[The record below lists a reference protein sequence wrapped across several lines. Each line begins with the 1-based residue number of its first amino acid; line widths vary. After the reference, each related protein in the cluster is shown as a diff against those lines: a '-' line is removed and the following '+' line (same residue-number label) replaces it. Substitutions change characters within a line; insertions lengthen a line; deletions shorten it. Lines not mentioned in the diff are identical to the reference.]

1 MKLLRYGPAGSE
13 RPGLLD
19 ADGGARDLSGVVGD
33 IAGAVLTPEGL
44 QKLSAIDPKTLPKV
58 DGNPRL
64 GACVGGAGKFIGIG
78 LNFAD
83 HAAETNMPLPTE
95 PIFFMK
101 ATSCLCGPNDEVIK
115 PKDSTK
121 LDWEVELGFVIGKKA
136 SYVSEAEALDH
147 IAGYCLVNDVSERE
161 FQLGRPGGQWDKGKG
176 CDTFGPVGPWLVT
189 ADEIGDT
196 NNLSMWLEVNGKRY
210 QDGNSAT
217 MVFKPA
223 FLVAY
228 LSRFFTLHP
237 GDIVTTGTP
246 PGVGAG
252 QKPHPIFLKLGDE
265 MRLGISGL
273 GEQRQ
278 KVVAAP

>member
-1 MKLLRYGPAGSE
+1 MKLLRYGPVGAE
-13 RPGLLD
+13 KPGLLA
-19 ADGGARDLSGVVGD
+19 ADGKIRDLSGVVAD
-33 IAGAVLTPEGL
+33 ISGAVLTPDGL
-44 QKLSAIDPKTLPKV
+44 KQLAGVDVNSLSRV
-58 DGNPRL
+58 GGNPRL
-64 GACVGGAGKFIGIG
+64 GPCVSGVGKFIGIG

-83 HAAETNMPLPTE
+83 HAAETNMPLPSE

-101 ATSCLCGPNDEVIK
+101 ATSCLAGPNDDVIK

-136 SYVSEAEALDH
+136 SYVTEAEALNH

-176 CDTFGPVGPWLVT
+176 CDSFGPVGPWLVT

-196 NNLSMWLEVNGKRY
+196 NNLPMWLEVNGKRY
-210 QDGNSAT
+210 QDGSSAT

-252 QKPHPIFLKLGDE
+252 QKPPVFLNVGDE
-265 MRLGISGL
+265 MRLSIGGL

-278 KVVAAP
+278 KVVAA

>member
-1 MKLLRYGPAGSE
+1 MKLLRYGLAGAE
-13 RPGLLD
+13 KPGLLD
-19 ADGGARDLSGVVGD
+19 AEGAIRDLSGVVGD
-33 IAGAVLTPEGL
+33 ISGAVLTPEGL
-44 QKLSAIDPKTLPKV
+44 KKLSGIDPKTLPRV

-64 GACVGGAGKFIGIG
+64 GACVGGVGKFIGIG

-101 ATSCLCGPNDEVIK
+101 ATSCLSGPNDDVVQ

-136 SYVSEAEALDH
+136 SYVSEAEALNH

-196 NNLSMWLEVNGKRY
+196 NNLPMWLEVNGKRY

-252 QKPHPIFLKLGDE
+252 QKPHPVFLKLGDE
-265 MRLGISGL
+265 MRLGIGGL

-278 KVVAAP
+278 KIVAA

>member
-13 RPGLLD
+13 KPGLLD
-19 ADGGARDLSGVVGD
+19 ADGGVRDLSGVVGD

-115 PKDSTK
+115 PKDSIK